1 MKAPPLAIE
10 PTRPR
15 KRPFGVYAIVA
26 LQLLDIASLYVETI
40 WVWRGLQPLVVP
52 GSGNPRV
59 ITAINLL
66 VITLLAITIV
76 GLLRLRRWAW
86 LLTMI
91 LTGSMLLFRIV
102 LYFQAAAPA
111 FNLVFG
117 VLVVFYLNQRNVQQR
132 FKRRDSGTKVGA

>member
-1 MKAPPLAIE
+1 MKTIVFAGSLA
-10 PTRPR
+10 
-15 KRPFGVYAIVA
+15 
-26 LQLLDIASLYVETI
+26 LLGTLH
-40 WVWRGLQPLVVP
+40 G
-52 GSGNPRV
+52 
-59 ITAINLL
+59 
-66 VITLLAITIV
+66 TLLAITIV

-91 LTGSMLLFRIV
+91 LTGSTLLFRIV

-132 FKRRDSGTKVGA
+132 FKRRDSGTRVGT